1 MRRNRFAAMIAIAGF
16 AGALVTGGCALAAT
30 KAPAAAATASTRAA
44 AATGGKAN
52 IMIYSVNSDGAYFHA
67 IVSGVIGDYG
77 PAVTIYP
84 NGKVDPEHNSE
95 MVLRL
100 LHGSFRLRI
109 AALDK
114 AFVKVTTHEP
124 IYPKTCSD
132 LMRVT
137 KSTPIVAGSGTGA
150 YRGIRGS
157 FSVTLTANEVEARPC
172 RPNGPSAIRAQL
184 LTAAGSGTVSF

>member
-1 MRRNRFAAMIAIAGF
+1 MSMLAIAVF
-16 AGALVTGGCALAAT
+16 AGTLLTGGCASAAA
-30 KAPAAAATASTRAA
+30 KAPAAASVPAARAA
-44 AATGGKAN
+44 AAPGKAN
-52 IMIYSVNSDGAYFHA
+52 VMIYSVDSDGAYFHA

-84 NGKVDPEHNSE
+84 DGKVDPEHNSE

-100 LHGSFRLRI
+100 IHGSFRLSI

-132 LMRVT
+132 LMSVT
-137 KSTPIVAGSGTGA
+137 ESTPIVAGSGTGA

-157 FSVTLTANEVEARPC
+157 FSVTLTSNEVEVRPC
-172 RPNGPSAIRAQL
+172 LPNGPSAFRAQL